1 MYYITPHLPNVVEG
15 GDIALD
21 GLGVFPNGV
30 TTEFTKDQADEWAS
44 SQPTVPTDVLDEEG
58 KVVGTSHVPPAT
70 LMQYIKQFPNVNIS
84 TTDPRK
90 KANEEARFE
99 ELMSL
104 TLVEL
109 RDKAEANNLV
119 IKSTDKKLDI
129 ANMLV
134 NVEEVDA

>member
-21 GLGVFPNGV
+21 GLGVFPNGI
-30 TTEFTKDQADEWAS
+30 TTEFTKDQADEWIL
-44 SQPTVPTDVLDEEG
+44 SQPTIPTDVLDEEG
-58 KVVGTSHVPPAT
+58 KVVGTSHTPPAT
-70 LMQYIKQFPNVNIS
+70 LMQYVKTFFGVDIS

-90 KANEEARFE
+90 KADEEARLE

-109 RDKAEANNLV
+109 KSKAEDKKLAV
-119 IKSTDKKLDI
+119 KSTDKKSDV
-129 ANMLV
+129 AHMLL
-134 NVEEVDA
+134 EVDE